1 MKQRGMIRYLHM
13 GCGESL
19 AARQLGNMILED
31 NAALRQMKTAKA
43 AVVEQRR
50 RKNYEEQR

>member
-19 AARQLGNMILED
+19 AARQLENVFLQDVGDIKPVRPEKSH
-31 NAALRQMKTAKA
+31 AEKK
-43 AVVEQRR
+43 RR
-50 RKNYEEQR
+50 ETHEEQR

>member
-43 AVVEQRR
+43 AVVEERR

>member
-19 AARQLGNMILED
+19 AARQLGNMNLED
-31 NAALRQMKTAKA
+31 DTVIRRMKSANTA
-43 AVVEQRR
+43 VIEERR
-50 RKNYEEQR
+50 RKRHEEQR

>member
-19 AARQLGNMILED
+19 AARQLGNLVFEK
-31 NAALRQMKTAKA
+31 NTAIRPMQVVQPV
-43 AVVEQRR
+43 AVKNR
-50 RKNYEEQR
+50 RKRHEEQR